1 MKRRVALRHAAR
13 EDLIESYLFIGCDS
27 PDAAERFLQAAEES
41 CDALADMPEIGHRW
55 ESEDQRLQ
63 DVRVWHVKGFE
74 NWLIF
79 YRVTEHDVD
88 ILRVIHGARD
98 IAAISGDELE

>member
-1 MKRRVALRHAAR
+1 MKRRVALRQTAR
-13 EDLIESYLFIGCDS
+13 EDVIESYLFIGRDS
-27 PDAAERFLQAAEES
+27 PDAAERFLQAAEKS

-63 DVRVWHVKGFE
+63 DVRVWHVQEFE

-79 YRVTEHDVD
+79 YRVTENDVD

>member
-13 EDLIESYLFIGCDS
+13 EDLIESYLFIGCDNS
-27 PDAAERFLQAAEES
+27 DAAERFLQAAEES
-41 CDALADMPEIGHRW
+41 CDALADMPESGHRW

-63 DVRVWHVKGFE
+63 DVRVWHVKGYE

-79 YRVTEHDVD
+79 YRITENDVD

-98 IAAISGDELE
+98 IAAISSDQLE

>member
-1 MKRRVALRHAAR
+1 MKRRVALRQAAR
-13 EDLIESYLFIGCDS
+13 EDLIESYLSIGLDS

-55 ESEDQRLQ
+55 ESEHHRLQ

-79 YRVTEHDVD
+79 YRLTENDVD

-98 IAAISGDELE
+98 IAAISGDEFE

>member
-1 MKRRVALRHAAR
+1 MKRGVALRQAAR
-13 EDLIESYLFIGCDS
+13 EDLIESYLFIGLDS

-55 ESEDQRLQ
+55 DSEDERLQ

-74 NWLIF
+74 SWLIF
-79 YRVTEHDVD
+79 YRVTEEQVD

-98 IAAISGDELE
+98 TAAIPRSDFQ

>member
-1 MKRRVALRHAAR
+1 MKRRVALRQAAR
-13 EDLIESYLFIGCDS
+13 EDLIESYLFIGRDS
-27 PDAAERFLQAAEES
+27 PDAAEHFLQAAEES

-74 NWLIF
+74 SWLIF
-79 YRVTEHDVD
+79 YRITEKQVD

-98 IAAISGDELE
+98 ITAIPGGEFQ